1 MNESSAFLLETV
13 IFLIIHNINNKIENI
28 IKNIDLFYFFN
39 VLHQNVH

>member
-13 IFLIIHNINNKIENI
+13 ILLIIHNINNKIENI